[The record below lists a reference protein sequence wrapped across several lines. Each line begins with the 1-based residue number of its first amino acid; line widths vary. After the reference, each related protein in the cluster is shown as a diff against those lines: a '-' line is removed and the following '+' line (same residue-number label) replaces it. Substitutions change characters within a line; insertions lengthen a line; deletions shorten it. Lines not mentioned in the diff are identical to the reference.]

1 MVLNRVR
8 LDEWRSGSLVSLCII
23 AGIGDP
29 LPELNDRPG
38 SPTSQISTATAC
50 ETGVPLSACINMI
63 VTIQT
68 TYIKACSNIAILLPI
83 LRTILIA

>member
-8 LDEWRSGSLVSLCII
+8 LDEWRSGSLASLCII

-50 ETGVPLSACINMI
+50 ETGVPLSACINLLYRPLTSRH
-63 VTIQT
+63 VV
-68 TYIKACSNIAILLPI
+68 ILLYY
-83 LRTILIA
+83 RRYYVQF